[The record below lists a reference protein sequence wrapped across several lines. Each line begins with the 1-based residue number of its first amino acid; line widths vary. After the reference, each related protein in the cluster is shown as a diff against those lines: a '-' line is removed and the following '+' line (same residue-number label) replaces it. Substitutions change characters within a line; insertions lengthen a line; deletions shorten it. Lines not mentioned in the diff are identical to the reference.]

1 MSKAATVILKNKID
15 KQHITGRSAGY
26 GQKHIFLPDMKSGR
40 QSHRQK
46 LGNSITFGREINSFK
61 AINHQHSEYRSGKGV
76 SEISDVFRSRFFS
89 AENCKGQ
96 KAGKHCSD
104 GAKTDG
110 NYLLREGHNAD
121 LPSSLTHFST
131 GFLKAVRKTRIQI
144 IAGII
149 NPSCPKMS
157 RQAAAEKR
165 PI

>member
-46 LGNSITFGREINSFK
+46 LGNPITFGREINSFK

-110 NYLLREGHNAD
+110 YYLLCNGHTAD
-121 LPSSLTHFST
+121 LTPSLAPFSM
-131 GFLKAVRKTRIQI
+131 GFLKAVRKRRMHI
-144 IAGII
+144 IVGII
-149 NPSCPKMS
+149 KLS
-157 RQAAAEKR
+157 
-165 PI
+165 